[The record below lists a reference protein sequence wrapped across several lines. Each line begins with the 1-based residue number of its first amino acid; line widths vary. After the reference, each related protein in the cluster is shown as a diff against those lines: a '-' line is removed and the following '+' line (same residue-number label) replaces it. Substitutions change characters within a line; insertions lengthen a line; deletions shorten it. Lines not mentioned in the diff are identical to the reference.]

1 MLLMVQSFINS
12 KMTVI
17 DCPVFNDYE
26 NNDTLMIHQH
36 LTRILITK
44 TSMCT
49 PMSCLTVPS
58 LELNTKGIM
67 EDFDF
72 PFNNDGC
79 IETHH
84 SEDPFHEVHSCK
96 SHYNS

>member
-1 MLLMVQSFINS
+1 MLLTVQSFINS

-26 NNDTLMIHQH
+26 NNITPMIHQP

-49 PMSCLTVPS
+49 PKSCLTVPN

-67 EDFDF
+67 EDLDF
-72 PFNNDGC
+72 QVNNDGY
-79 IETHH
+79 IEIHH